1 MQNQR
6 THAVTYYYSR
16 FFCRFQQIKRGEHLL
31 TRINRLISF
40 TAQTHINAQ
49 LIPFVSFSILMDN
62 IPKREPLLSF
72 RINNLPFNTPFYYIT
87 RTGSAIIIEKVITV
101 NPILRQII
109 LFQQSSEFLFFR
121 NSQIQCLLINRGTT
135 HSITAFKI
143 RITGYAQFI
152 ISFSFDKTIDKMGS
166 IKAEHTIIKHPVL
179 STCRILI
186 AQCRMPEQSIYFC
199 TGSTSHQ
206 THLYIILLTSNRL
219 TQGKE

>member
-1 MQNQR
+1 METVTNILRFCIHHLFSCRIKGR
-6 THAVTYYYSR
+6 TLSPTTIVA
-16 FFCRFQQIKRGEHLL
+16 FLPLPANKRGEHLL

-109 LFQQSSEFLFFR
+109 LFQQSSEFLFSEIVKF
-121 NSQIQCLLINRGTT
+121 NVC
-135 HSITAFKI
+135 
-143 RITGYAQFI
+143 
-152 ISFSFDKTIDKMGS
+152 
-166 IKAEHTIIKHPVL
+166 
-179 STCRILI
+179 
-186 AQCRMPEQSIYFC
+186 
-199 TGSTSHQ
+199 
-206 THLYIILLTSNRL
+206 
-219 TQGKE
+219 

>member
-1 MQNQR
+1 MTHPANPCTPKRSKFQIQIIFLVLNCNHPTKQVIPIKIK
-6 THAVTYYYSR
+6 THARGDNGKPSPTFSGSASTTFFHAESKDAR
-16 FFCRFQQIKRGEHLL
+16 CHLLLQSLFCRFQQIKRGEHLL

-109 LFQQSSEFLFFR
+109 LFQQSSELLFSEIVKF
-121 NSQIQCLLINRGTT
+121 NVC
-135 HSITAFKI
+135 
-143 RITGYAQFI
+143 
-152 ISFSFDKTIDKMGS
+152 
-166 IKAEHTIIKHPVL
+166 
-179 STCRILI
+179 
-186 AQCRMPEQSIYFC
+186 
-199 TGSTSHQ
+199 
-206 THLYIILLTSNRL
+206 
-219 TQGKE
+219 